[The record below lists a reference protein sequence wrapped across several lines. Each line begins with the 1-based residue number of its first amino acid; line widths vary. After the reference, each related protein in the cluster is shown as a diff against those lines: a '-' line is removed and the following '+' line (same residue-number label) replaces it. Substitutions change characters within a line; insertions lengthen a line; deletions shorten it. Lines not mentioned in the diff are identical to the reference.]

1 MTFFNKQNTC
11 FRQLFYRNGI
21 AEAIF
26 NDVGADTE
34 TYMYTKKVCKILM
47 MLVLQL
53 LNDTKIRIKGA
64 EKK

>member
-1 MTFFNKQNTC
+1 MTFFNKQNTH
-11 FRQLFYRNGI
+11 FRQLFYKNGI

-34 TYMYTKKVCKILM
+34 TCIQKGCKILM

-53 LNDTKIRIKGA
+53 LNDKKNKNKGSR
-64 EKK
+64 KK